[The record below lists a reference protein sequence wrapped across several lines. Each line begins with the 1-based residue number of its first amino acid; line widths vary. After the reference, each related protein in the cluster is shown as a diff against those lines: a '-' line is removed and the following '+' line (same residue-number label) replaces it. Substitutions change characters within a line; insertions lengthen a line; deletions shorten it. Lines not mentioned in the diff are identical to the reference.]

1 MSKDIFPSPTNPPLQ
16 IALQLQPS
24 NDQFKRRRVTR
35 ACDECRKKKVKC
47 DGQQP
52 CIHCTVYSYNCTY
65 NKPTKRTFTQKQQ
78 DSIIDS
84 TTTDPTNNATT
95 INNNITN
102 YNSTS
107 NINSPVTPAT
117 VATTLSTIP
126 HTNVINLNT
135 NSTSIQN
142 LPNDTNMNPNSVNS
156 VGTFNLDSP
165 STTILNSN
173 IQSSTITSN
182 NNNSNTNKS
191 KRKSNLTTLKLQSQ
205 INKYQ
210 QLFNILLPNMPDID
224 IIDIPLFLQ
233 ILRNFKDDSDTFLDD
248 AIKEYYMIANDT
260 TTTTTSN
267 ILTSPSYQTS
277 NYSNPDDMSISN
289 STKNTTNDNNNQ
301 NDINRSNSSI
311 SLVGSMMMDP
321 NDKIK
326 SIQYYS
332 SPPLLQSI
340 GREIKIIL
348 PPKPVALL
356 FVKNT
361 WEHCCVLLK
370 FYHRPSF
377 LKQLDELYKTD
388 PNNYSVEQMKFLPL
402 CYAIMAVG
410 ALFTKSIEQNN
421 SNHNHNNTNSNKST
435 NNDKKND
442 NNEVNNVTTVINN
455 NNIVFMDSNNNIIK
469 ESPSVNTQWKESNT
483 VNKNNFMQDE
493 GYKYFIAA
501 RKLLDITNTRDLN
514 SIQAVLAL
522 FIFLQCSARLSTCY
536 SYIGVTM
543 RSVLREGFHRKVP
556 DNSPL
561 SLIEIECRKRLFFTI
576 YKLDIYVNAMLGLP
590 RSISP
595 EDWDQT
601 LPLDIS
607 DDNITDDKIY
617 FERQNNVLSSAGI
630 ANYHTKLLFILDSI
644 MRELYP
650 IRRTNNVISHKT
662 VTQLEIKLK
671 NWVDSLPMELKP
683 NAKTIPPKYERANK
697 LLHLSFLH
705 VQIILY
711 RPFIHFLSRNFVSS
725 NTDKL
730 SLQRANNSIVV
741 ARTVVRMAQDMVNK
755 NLISG
760 SYWYACY
767 TIFYSV
773 AGLLFY
779 IHEAD
784 LPDKD
789 SARKYYEILKDAEC
803 GRNVLIQLKDTSMA
817 ANRTYNILNKLFEKL
832 NSKTIQL
839 SAKYSSSFT
848 RKPPLNETFSTASSD
863 ISQTS
868 SYNVEKFVKDVPTF
882 SDYLDQNISSDLLKS
897 IRTSSTNSVNQ
908 FASSRDLITDNNVIN
923 KKNDYSNDDGSK
935 TTDNKAVVD
944 NNDDFFVQTA
954 PTNSN
959 NMSGPN
965 IKEEQIFDFSDS
977 CITNPTVSSLKNNS
991 VTQSGLDTSLSI
1003 SQNVDNNNN
1012 NEHIDNIGSVKSE
1025 PLSDDNIGIF
1035 DVFDKLD
1042 AQLFGKDNVES
1053 QYQNPASFKFN
1064 QS

>member
-1 MSKDIFPSPTNPPLQ
+1 
-16 IALQLQPS
+16 
-24 NDQFKRRRVTR
+24 
-35 ACDECRKKKVKC
+35 
-47 DGQQP
+47 
-52 CIHCTVYSYNCTY
+52 
-65 NKPTKRTFTQKQQ
+65 
-78 DSIIDS
+78 
-84 TTTDPTNNATT
+84 
-95 INNNITN
+95 
-102 YNSTS
+102 
-107 NINSPVTPAT
+107 
-117 VATTLSTIP
+117 
-126 HTNVINLNT
+126 
-135 NSTSIQN
+135 
-142 LPNDTNMNPNSVNS
+142 
-156 VGTFNLDSP
+156 
-165 STTILNSN
+165 
-173 IQSSTITSN
+173 
-182 NNNSNTNKS
+182 
-191 KRKSNLTTLKLQSQ
+191 
-205 INKYQ
+205 
-210 QLFNILLPNMPDID
+210 
-224 IIDIPLFLQ
+224 
-233 ILRNFKDDSDTFLDD
+233 
-248 AIKEYYMIANDT
+248 
-260 TTTTTSN
+260 
-267 ILTSPSYQTS
+267 
-277 NYSNPDDMSISN
+277 
-289 STKNTTNDNNNQ
+289 
-301 NDINRSNSSI
+301 
-311 SLVGSMMMDP
+311 
-321 NDKIK
+321 
-326 SIQYYS
+326 
-332 SPPLLQSI
+332 
-340 GREIKIIL
+340 
-348 PPKPVALL
+348 
-356 FVKNT
+356 
-361 WEHCCVLLK
+361 
-370 FYHRPSF
+370 
-377 LKQLDELYKTD
+377 
-388 PNNYSVEQMKFLPL
+388 
-402 CYAIMAVG
+402 
-410 ALFTKSIEQNN
+410 
-421 SNHNHNNTNSNKST
+421 
-435 NNDKKND
+435 
-442 NNEVNNVTTVINN
+442 
-455 NNIVFMDSNNNIIK
+455 
-469 ESPSVNTQWKESNT
+469 
-483 VNKNNFMQDE
+483 MQDE

-514 SIQAVLAL
+514 SIQAVLTL

-536 SYIGVTM
+536 SYIGVAM

-630 ANYHTKLLFILDSI
+630 ANYHTKLLFILDLI

-650 IRRTNNVISHKT
+650 IKKTNNVISHET
-662 VTQLEIKLK
+662 VTRLEIKLK

-730 SLQRANNSIVV
+730 SLQRAKNSIVV

-832 NSKTIQL
+832 NSKTIRL
-839 SAKYSSSFT
+839 SAKYSSSFNK
-848 RKPPLNETFSTASSD
+848 KPPLNETFSTASSD

-868 SYNVEKFVKDVPTF
+868 SYNMDRFVKDVPIF
-882 SDYLDQNISSDLLKS
+882 SEYLDQSIPSGFVKNVRTPSADSVKEFDNSSSDLM
-897 IRTSSTNSVNQ
+897 
-908 FASSRDLITDNNVIN
+908 TDNNVNN
-923 KKNDYSNDDGSK
+923 KNNDYNHGNSIK
-935 TTDNKAVVD
+935 TTDNRTIID
-944 NNDDFFVQTA
+944 NTDDFFVKTT

-959 NMSGPN
+959 TTSGPSTN
-965 IKEEQIFDFSDS
+965 ENNFFDLSDS
-977 CITNPTVSSLKNNS
+977 YFTNPTVNSLKNDS
-991 VTQSGLDTSLSI
+991 MAQSSLNRPLPI
-1003 SQNVDNNNN
+1003 SANVSSNNNN
-1012 NEHIDNIGSVKSE
+1012 NNNSENIDNIDSVKSE

-1042 AQLFGKDNVES
+1042 AQLFGKDNVAS
-1053 QYQNPASFKFN
+1053 QYQNSATFKFD